1 MYEKEVILTVRS
13 ALLRQNKKMP
23 IMLSRTYQAF
33 KAAGVSDEEAREAAE
48 ELAGFDARLI
58 RLEVMT
64 ALILT
69 GTITLVLKAFF

>member
-1 MYEKEVILTVRS
+1 
-13 ALLRQNKKMP
+13 
-23 IMLSRTYQAF
+23 MLSRTYQAF
-33 KAAGVSDEEAREAAE
+33 KAAGVSDEQAREAAE

-69 GTITLVLKAFF
+69 GTITLVFKAFF